1 MAWPLRRDFT
11 GLCCVVCSSLLKRT
25 TTCQNELIVQ
35 LLALV
40 RTFLVVQADCWQC
53 AVTRARQPRRSRS
66 PCTVEL

>member
-1 MAWPLRRDFT
+1 MAAETEFHGLVLR
-11 GLCCVVCSSLLKRT
+11 GVCSSLLKRT

-40 RTFLVVQADCWQC
+40 RTFWSCRQTAGS